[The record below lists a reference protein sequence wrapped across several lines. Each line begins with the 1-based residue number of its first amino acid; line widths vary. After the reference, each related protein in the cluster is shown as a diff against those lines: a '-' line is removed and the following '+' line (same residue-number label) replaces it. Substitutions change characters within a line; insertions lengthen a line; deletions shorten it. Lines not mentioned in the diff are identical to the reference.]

1 VAAAADEVHVRLSLR
16 LIVAVMLVAATP
28 AAQPPAGPPHLVLV
42 VVVDGLRPDSINA
55 DDTPTIARLKDSGV
69 EFLNSHSV
77 FPTVT
82 RVNTAALVT
91 GSYPD
96 AAGIVGNVMFV
107 AGVNEK
113 VPFNTGDYRPL
124 LKLEEATGRAVTA
137 PTLGEVLQARGRTL
151 VTISS
156 GSTGNGFL
164 LNPQARHGAGVAI
177 NGMFERGV
185 TAAYPQSVSD
195 AILQRFGAPPADGTE
210 NVAVTRMEWTDTVLR
225 DYVLPEL
232 KPDVVIDWEEG
243 VDATQHAF
251 GVGSPQAKYGLKHVD
266 ASIGRTLER
275 IVSLGLRD
283 RTDVI
288 LTSDHGFARHAA
300 TVNVTQSLVDAGVKV
315 SHDSTD
321 VIIASDGEALLFYV
335 ENHAPERI
343 ARLAQFLLKQP
354 WADVVFTAPGQGK
367 AGHVPGTFSLDLIHA
382 SHPTRAADVVISMV
396 WSDDPNE
403 FGARGSH
410 TVNTGGGANG
420 HGGLNPWLVHNTLLA
435 TGPDFKQ
442 RTKISAPAAIPDIA
456 PTILA
461 TLGITDAREFAA
473 GTSGGRVLRESLK
486 DGPSEESLGVVTGG
500 LVIGDEDGRGARV
513 TWTTAVGHDYV
524 DSGKRI
530 R

>member
-1 VAAAADEVHVRLSLR
+1 VRVLPR
-16 LIVAVMLVAATP
+16 LIVAVLLVAAKP
-28 AAQPPAGPPHLVLV
+28 AAQLPSLPPRLVLV
-42 VVVDGLRPDSINA
+42 FVVDGLRPDSINA
-55 DDTPTIARLKDSGV
+55 DDTPTIAKLKDSGV
-69 EFLNSHSV
+69 EFVNSHSV

-96 AAGIVGNVMFV
+96 AAGIVGNAMFV
-107 AGVNEK
+107 AGVNGK
-113 VPFNTGDYRPL
+113 APFNTGDYRPL
-124 LKLEEATGRAVTA
+124 LRLEAATGRAVTA
-137 PTLGEVLQARGRTL
+137 PTLGEVLQARGRKL

-177 NGMFERGV
+177 DGMFERGV

-195 AILQRFGAPPADGTE
+195 VILQRFGPPPADGTE
-210 NVAVTRMEWTDTVLR
+210 NVSVTRMEWTDMALR

-232 KPDVVIDWEEG
+232 KPDVIIDWEEG
-243 VDATQHAF
+243 VDATQHAY

-266 ASIGRTLER
+266 ASIASTLEK
-275 IVSLGLRD
+275 IAALGLRD

-288 LTSDHGFARHAA
+288 LTSDHGFSHHSG
-300 TVNVTQSLVDAGVKV
+300 TVDVTQSLIDAGVKV
-315 SHDSTD
+315 SRDSTD

-335 ENHAPERI
+335 ENHAAEPI
-343 ARLAQFLLKQP
+343 ARLAQFLVQQP

-367 AGHVPGTFSLDLIHA
+367 AGRVPGTFSLDLIHA
-382 SHPTRAADVVISMV
+382 SHPTRAADVVISMA
-396 WSDDPNE
+396 WSDEMNE
-403 FGARGSH
+403 FGVRGSH
-410 TVNTGGGANG
+410 TVDTGGGANG

-435 TGPDFKQ
+435 LGPDFKQ
-442 RTKISAPAAIPDIA
+442 RMKISAPAAIPDIA

-473 GTSGGRVLRESLK
+473 GMSGGRVLRELLK
-486 DGPSEESLGVVTGG
+486 NGPSEDSLRVVKGG
-500 LVIGDEDGRGARV
+500 LVIGAAGGRAAQMK
-513 TWTTAVGHDYV
+513 WTTAAGHDYV
-524 DSGKRI
+524 DSGQRI